1 MKQNEYIDD
10 HILAA
15 FVDGELD
22 AETCESIVNTMDHDI
37 EVRDRIYN
45 LRRAKDLMKLGYA
58 TATPISKT
66 QNNIHV
72 SFWKKYAMTIAASV
86 TALTIGLGTGAF
98 GYYLGQ
104 NNQPSI
110 IAGTTANQQD
120 PDKILLHMSN
130 SNKKHF
136 SATLDYVENFLYE
149 HNSKNGQIAVVANAG
164 GLDFVRAGISP
175 FENRIKKIINKHDNI
190 YFIACANS
198 IRILKNK
205 GIQPTLINNVR
216 VEKPAMDHI
225 IDYVQK
231 GWTYKKVKSLVKT

>member
-22 AETCESIVNTMDHDI
+22 AETCESIVNIMDHDF

-45 LRRAKDLMKLGYA
+45 LRRTKDLMKLAYA
-58 TATPISKT
+58 TATPVSKI
-66 QNNIHV
+66 QSKKPV
-72 SFWKKYAMTIAASV
+72 STCKKYAMTIAASV
-86 TALTIGLGTGAF
+86 TALAIGLGTGTF

-104 NNQPSI
+104 NNQSSLIANTPS
-110 IAGTTANQQD
+110 NQQN
-120 PDKILLHMSN
+120 PDHVLLHISN
-130 SNKKHF
+130 SDKKYF
-136 SATLDYVENFLYE
+136 SATLDYVENFLRE
-149 HNSKNGQIAVVANAG
+149 HDSKDGKIAVVANAG

-175 FENRIKKIINKHDNI
+175 FEDRIKKIMNKHDNI

-205 GIQPTLINNVR
+205 GIQPALINNVR

-231 GWTYKKVKSLVKT
+231 GWTYKKVESLVKT